1 MADKNIANKIIEH
14 NPSSQVQLFAHEPVP
29 QFFMVNSDI
38 TANLVS
44 PSKTVMSLSSELL
57 WNWWLIF
64 THSSQLNW

>member
-57 WNWWLIF
+57 
-64 THSSQLNW
+64 